1 LPSGHASPLLLSFTS
16 WPPEK
21 SNSNKKIERDDESK
35 RSHHALAGRFIFST
49 SLMNDEAMAF
59 SGSVASSFEMG
70 AIG

>member
-1 LPSGHASPLLLSFTS
+1 MPRRCFYPSLRGPLKNQTQT
-16 WPPEK
+16 
-21 SNSNKKIERDDESK
+21 KKIERDDESK